1 MKTAIKRVAA
11 TLLSATLMSCS
22 SMPQQHYIPQTA
34 NGQSITDISKDDNLL
49 VLSGFTKSVL
59 ISNSPTLVKNALL
72 SADEVSYAEIN
83 DSVKRQLQL
92 LGYKHIETQ
101 TLDNADTLISGNN
114 LTLLTKQQTQL
125 STAPTL
131 TTIAQQSLTAAIKD
145 KKADT
150 ILLIT
155 PQPNAPASIQIDCL
169 NKTHGQATLY
179 ARMYI
184 IDAQTFQV
192 QSYADTTPSYNMV
205 SAETIC
211 GGFDAVSSNELD
223 ILLEPQM
230 AKFDTQLGETVTS
243 LL

>member
-1 MKTAIKRVAA
+1 MKILAKLITS
-11 TLLSATLMSCS
+11 TLLSAALISCS
-22 SMPQQHYIPQTA
+22 SVPQQHYIPQTA

-49 VLSGFTKSVL
+49 VLSGFTKNVL
-59 ISNSPTLVKNALL
+59 ISDSPTLAKNALL

-83 DSVKRQLQL
+83 DSVTRQLQL

-101 TLDNADTLISGNN
+101 ILDNSNTLTSGNN
-114 LTLLTKQQTQL
+114 LTPLTKQQVQL

-131 TTIAQQSLTAAIKD
+131 TTIAQQSLTTAIKD

-150 ILLIT
+150 IILIT
-155 PQPNAPASIQIDCL
+155 PQTNAPASIQIDCL
-169 NKTHGQATLY
+169 NKTHAQATLY
-179 ARMYI
+179 ARTYI

-192 QSYADTTPSYNMV
+192 QSYADTAPTYDMI

-211 GGFDAVSSNELD
+211 GGFDAVNSNELA

-230 AKFDTQLGETVTS
+230 ANFDMQLGETVSS